1 MKYIITESQYKTIL
15 EGRSSIKAFQNII
28 DNELKIIKDM
38 CNDDGNEDEDYELCN
53 ETSTIDHIIVDSIE
67 PFQYKTTTS
76 LIIKIY
82 IMYNFMKYR
91 DYTDFIYEL
100 QQTLKQSTGLPI
112 EIHYKTTNL
121 QPNN

>member
-15 EGRSSIKAFQNII
+15 EGRNSIKAFQNII

-82 IMYNFMKYR
+82 I
-91 DYTDFIYEL
+91 
-100 QQTLKQSTGLPI
+100 
-112 EIHYKTTNL
+112 KTT
-121 QPNN
+121 

>member
-1 MKYIITESQYKTIL
+1 MKYIITESQYKTIV
-15 EGRSSIKAFQNII
+15 EGRNSIKAFQNII
-28 DNELKIIKDM
+28 DNELKRIKDM
-38 CNDDGNEDEDYELCN
+38 CHDDDGSKDYDVCDE
-53 ETSTIDHIIVDSIE
+53 TATIDHIIVDSIE

-82 IMYNFMKYR
+82 IMYNFMKHR

-112 EIHYKTTNL
+112 EIQYKTTNL
-121 QPNN
+121 KTNY